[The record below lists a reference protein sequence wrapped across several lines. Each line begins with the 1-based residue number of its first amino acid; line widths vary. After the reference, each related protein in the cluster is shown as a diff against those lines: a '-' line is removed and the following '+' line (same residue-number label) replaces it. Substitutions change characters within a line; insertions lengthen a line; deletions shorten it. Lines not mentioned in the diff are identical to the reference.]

1 MCAFYIIH
9 QYQFQSILNSTR
21 PNHTIFKAGSDLIYL
36 HMIVVIIILIMLP
49 ILPRVELL
57 IKSLLEHHNYLIK
70 REVAHAI
77 DAAPFRV

>member
-9 QYQFQSILNSTR
+9 QYQFQSIT
-21 PNHTIFKAGSDLIYL
+21 PHGQTILYL
-36 HMIVVIIILIMLP
+36 KQDPILYIFIWLLYIIILIMLP

-57 IKSLLEHHNYLIK
+57 IKSLIEHHNYLIK